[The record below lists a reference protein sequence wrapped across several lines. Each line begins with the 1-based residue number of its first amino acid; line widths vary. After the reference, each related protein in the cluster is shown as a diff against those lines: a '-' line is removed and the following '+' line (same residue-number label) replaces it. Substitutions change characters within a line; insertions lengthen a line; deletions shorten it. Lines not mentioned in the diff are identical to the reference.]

1 MNRFILSMI
10 CLISAFIAYSQTEN
24 GTTKSAY
31 AELLGYQKGIFS
43 KKVTVSIDFGQ
54 KVSFWKQGSDDKI
67 VDENGK
73 DVVFNSMVDAMNFMG
88 KRGWKF
94 VQAYVVTEGNQN
106 VYHWLLSKEI
116 VEESEILDGFQTKA
130 QIKGNTRSNQDDNTK
145 KRKYE
150 DDIYNR

>member
-1 MNRFILSMI
+1 MI

>member
-1 MNRFILSMI
+1 MI

-54 KVSFWKQGSDDKI
+54 KVSFWKQCSDDKI